1 MTQISPR
8 RCFDWA
14 VKVASSA
21 LYIHTYMCQFNAPDV
36 STRLRLESC
45 GPLEIMPREPLEC
58 AQPPPPRP
66 HSSRATTNNPRCQ
79 VQQALQP
86 GRATW
91 AIGSL
96 DSGLAQGSG
105 RGRVFNQIKAVSCVL
120 RSFYLAKLFGLSQIH
135 SSCPAPSTAPCS
147 LLPACLPAACPGS
160 FPESVIQ
167 SVSQSGGLSVG
178 RSFSYASQNC
188 LQLGIPYT
196 YSHF

>member
-1 MTQISPR
+1 
-8 RCFDWA
+8 
-14 VKVASSA
+14 
-21 LYIHTYMCQFNAPDV
+21 MCQFNAPDVSDV

-45 GPLEIMPREPLEC
+45 GPLEIMPRELLEC
-58 AQPPPPRP
+58 AQPPPPPRP

-86 GRATW
+86 SRATW

-96 DSGLAQGSG
+96 DWHRVPVG
-105 RGRVFNQIKAVSCVL
+105 GRVFNQIKAVSCVL

-147 LLPACLPAACPGS
+147 LLPACPPACLPAACPGS

-167 SVSQSGGLSVG
+167 SVGRSVG
-178 RSFSYASQNC
+178 RS
-188 LQLGIPYT
+188 QL
-196 YSHF
+196 

>member
-1 MTQISPR
+1 MTQFSPR

-21 LYIHTYMCQFNAPDV
+21 LYTHIYMCQFNAPDVSDV

-45 GPLEIMPREPLEC
+45 GPLEIMPRELLEC

-96 DSGLAQGSG
+96 DWH
-105 RGRVFNQIKAVSCVL
+105 RVPVGGEFSIKS
-120 RSFYLAKLFGLSQIH
+120 KLWAACCDLSTWLNCSACPRFRVH
-135 SSCPAPSTAPCS
+135 VPLPVPLPAPWC
-147 LLPACLPAACPGS
+147 LLPVPVRFRNLS
-160 FPESVIQ
+160 FSL
-167 SVSQSGGLSVG
+167 SVSQAVCRSVAALATH
-178 RSFSYASQNC
+178 RKIACN
-188 LQLGIPYT
+188 
-196 YSHF
+196 